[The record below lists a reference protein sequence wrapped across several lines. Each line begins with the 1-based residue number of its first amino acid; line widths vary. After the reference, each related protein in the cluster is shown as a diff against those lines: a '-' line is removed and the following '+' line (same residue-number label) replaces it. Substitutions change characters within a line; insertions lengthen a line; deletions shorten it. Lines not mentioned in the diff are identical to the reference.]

1 MNNRL
6 NLQVISNAKQ
16 SIPDGI
22 VHNEDHLPNKLM
34 WYCPL
39 LYHTTISNTFLDKE
53 VFHILFFFSRAP
65 FRLSPAVPV
74 HECNGLRA
82 GSGRRQAA
90 CEQGAACACGEDLVE
105 VGRLS
110 RIAIVSTRQLEQ
122 RRREGAHGGDS

>member
-1 MNNRL
+1 MGSDSCSEAGIAG
-6 NLQVISNAKQ
+6 NLSDVIATAKLRCG
-16 SIPDGI
+16 SG
-22 VHNEDHLPNKLM
+22 NK
-34 WYCPL
+34 
-39 LYHTTISNTFLDKE
+39 HRENF
-53 VFHILFFFSRAP
+53 FFFFFSRAP

-110 RIAIVSTRQLEQ
+110 RIAIVSTRRQLEQ

>member
-1 MNNRL
+1 MS
-6 NLQVISNAKQ
+6 LQQRSCVVVQ
-16 SIPDGI
+16 ETSI
-22 VHNEDHLPNKLM
+22 VK
-34 WYCPL
+34 
-39 LYHTTISNTFLDKE
+39 TFS
-53 VFHILFFFSRAP
+53 FFFFSRAP

-110 RIAIVSTRQLEQ
+110 RIAIVSTRRQLEQ